1 MKDPREIVLRPVVT
15 EKTADAKESTNTVCF
30 QVARDANKIE
40 IRHAV
45 EALFGV
51 KVIDVRVLNMTGK
64 QRRFGRYTGQRPDWR
79 KAYVRLAAGEKT
91 VEFFDQ
97 V

>member
-1 MKDPREIVLRPVVT
+1 MKDEREIILRPIVT
-15 EKTADAKESTNTVCF
+15 EKTADAKEHSNTVCF
-30 QVARDANKIE
+30 QVARGANRIE
-40 IRHAV
+40 VRRAV
-45 EALFGV
+45 EKLFGV
-51 KVIDVRVLNMTGK
+51 KVVEVRVVNVRGK

-91 VEFFDQ
+91 IEFFDQ

>member
-1 MKDPREIVLRPVVT
+1 MKDPRQIVLRPIVT

-30 QVARDANKIE
+30 QVARSANKIE
-40 IRHAV
+40 VRHAV

-51 KVIDVRVLNMTGK
+51 KVIEVRVMNVPGK
-64 QRRFGRYTGQRPDWR
+64 VRKYGRFSGRRPDWR

-91 VEFFDQ
+91 IEFFNQ

>member
-1 MKDPREIVLRPVVT
+1 MKDPRQIIIRPVVT

-30 QVARDANKIE
+30 QVARSANKIE
-40 IRHAV
+40 IGRAV
-45 EALFGV
+45 ESLFGV
-51 KVIDVRVLNMTGK
+51 KVVHVRVVNLTGK
-64 QRRFGRYTGQRPDWR
+64 QRRFGRYMGQRPDWR

-91 VEFFDQ
+91 IEFFDQ

>member
-1 MKDPREIVLRPVVT
+1 MKDERDIILRPIVT
-15 EKTADAKESTNTVCF
+15 EKTADAKEHSNTVCF
-30 QVARDANKIE
+30 QVARGANRIE
-40 IRHAV
+40 VRRAV
-45 EALFGV
+45 EKLFGV
-51 KVIDVRVLNMTGK
+51 KVVEVRVVNVRGK

-91 VEFFDQ
+91 IEFFDQ

>member
-1 MKDPREIVLRPVVT
+1 MKDPREIILRPIVT

-30 QVARDANKIE
+30 QVARHANKIE
-40 IRHAV
+40 VRQAV
-45 EALFGV
+45 ERLFNV
-51 KVIDVRVLNMTGK
+51 KVVEVRVVNILGK
-64 QRRFGRYTGQRPDWR
+64 TRRFGRFTGVRPDWR

-91 VEFFDQ
+91 TEFFDQ

>member
-1 MKDPREIVLRPVVT
+1 MKDPREIIIRPIVT

-40 IRHAV
+40 IKNAV
-45 EALFGV
+45 EGLFGV
-51 KVIDVRVLNMTGK
+51 KVIEVRVLNMCGK

>member
-1 MKDPREIVLRPVVT
+1 MRDPREIIVRPIVT

-30 QVARDANKIE
+30 QVAPDANKIE
-40 IRHAV
+40 IRKAV
-45 EALFGV
+45 ESLFGV
-51 KVIDVRVLNMTGK
+51 KVVHVRVVNLHGK
-64 QRRFGRYTGQRPDWR
+64 TRRFGRFTGRRPDWR
-79 KAYVRLAAGEKT
+79 KAFVRLAAGEKT

>member
-1 MKDPREIVLRPVVT
+1 MKDPREIIIRPIVT

-30 QVARDANKIE
+30 QVARNANKIE
-40 IRHAV
+40 IRRAV
-45 EALFGV
+45 ESLFGV
-51 KVIDVRVLNMTGK
+51 RVVDVRVLTKHGK
-64 QRRFGRYTGQRPDWR
+64 LRRYGRYSGHRPDWR

-91 VEFFDQ
+91 IEFFDQ

>member
-1 MKDPREIVLRPVVT
+1 MKDPRQIVLRPIVT
-15 EKTADAKESTNTVCF
+15 EKTADLKESTNTVCF
-30 QVARDANKIE
+30 EVARNANKIE
-40 IRHAV
+40 VRKAV

-51 KVIDVRVLNMTGK
+51 KVVEVRVVNVRGK
-64 QRRFGRYTGQRPDWR
+64 QRRFGRHTGVRPDWR
-79 KAYVRLAAGEKT
+79 KAYVRLVAGEKT

>member
-1 MKDPREIVLRPVVT
+1 MKDPRQIIVRPIVT
-15 EKTADAKESTNTVCF
+15 EKTADAKERTNTVCF
-30 QVARDANKIE
+30 QVARGANRIE
-40 IRHAV
+40 VRQAV

-51 KVIDVRVLNMTGK
+51 KVVEVRVMNVPGK
-64 QRRFGRYTGQRPDWR
+64 LRKYGRYSGRRPDWR

-91 VEFFDQ
+91 IEFFNQ

>member
-1 MKDPREIVLRPVVT
+1 MKDPRQIVLRPIVT

-30 QVARDANKIE
+30 QVARGANKIE
-40 IRHAV
+40 VRRAV

-51 KVIDVRVLNMTGK
+51 KVVEVRVMNVPGK
-64 QRRFGRYTGQRPDWR
+64 VRRYGRYSGKRPDWR

-91 VEFFDQ
+91 IEFFNQ

>member
-1 MKDPREIVLRPVVT
+1 MKDPRQIVLRPIVT

-30 QVARDANKIE
+30 QVARGANKIE
-40 IRHAV
+40 VRRAV

-51 KVIDVRVLNMTGK
+51 KVVDVRVMNVAGK
-64 QRRFGRYTGQRPDWR
+64 VRKYGRYSGRRPDWR

-91 VEFFDQ
+91 IEFFNQ